1 MNLRSPL
8 SHVLGS
14 GSAKEGTDHWWAQR
28 VTAVALLILGTWFM
42 YGLISLGSLDFE
54 YAAVAEWASRPFH
67 SVMLTLLVLT
77 LGYHSSLGIQ
87 VIIEDYV
94 HGPMIKVAAL
104 MLSKFTHIFVS
115 LTAVLAVFRLA
126 FGVGA

>member
-8 SHVLGS
+8 SRVLGS
-14 GSAKEGTDHWWAQR
+14 GSANEGTDHWWAQR
-28 VTAVALLILGTWFM
+28 VSSVALLILGSWFM
-42 YGLISLGSLDFE
+42 YGLVTFASVGFE
-54 YAAVAEWASRPFH
+54 YVAVAHWASRPLN

-77 LGYHSSLGIQ
+77 LGFHSSLGIQ

-94 HGPMIKVAAL
+94 HGPMIKVVAL
-104 MLSKFTHIFVS
+104 MLSKFTHVFVA

-126 FGVGA
+126 FGYSA